1 MSQKTNRRDFLKSS
15 ALAGAGFWVATRSA
29 RAQSKSPNEKLNI
42 ACIGTGGMGS
52 GDTDSV
58 ASQNIVAL
66 CDVRPSALESK
77 LDKFPDAK
85 GYADYRKM
93 FDEMGDKIDAVTIST
108 PDHTHAHAAMMAMK
122 LGIHC
127 FVQKPLCH
135 DVWEARELTRMAK
148 ELKAKG
154 GGKLCTQMGNQG
166 TSSAGL
172 RKAVEVVWSGML
184 GAVREVHV
192 WTNRP
197 VWPQGTGAVLDLVDV
212 RYAMHGDAGLRV
224 VKKETGEK
232 EKPHPEPHDV
242 DWDLWIGTAP
252 YRPYQPQY
260 QPFNWRGWWDWGT
273 GALGDMACHTANM
286 AFMACKLGYPTRVEA
301 EMSEYNPE
309 TFPMWSVIRYEF
321 PARGNM
327 PPLKWTWYDG
337 GNDKPAWVNK
347 KLKELAHGRDI
358 PGSGSILIGEKA
370 TLFSP
375 NDYGEDWVLLPEG
388 QKRDEV
394 KVDQILPR
402 SPGHKEEWFNAIREN
417 KPELA
422 MSNFSYAGPLTET
435 VVLGCVAMRVAPG
448 MEVEVEQPDGK
459 KKKVSHK
466 HIEWDGPNMRITN
479 IPAANAFLR
488 REYRKGWEL

>member
-1 MSQKTNRRDFLKSS
+1 MSQKTKRRDFLKNS
-15 ALAGAGFWVATRSA
+15 ALAGAGFWVAARSA
-29 RAQSKSPNEKLNI
+29 SAQSKSPNEKLNL

-58 ASQNIVAL
+58 GSQNIVAL
-66 CDVRPSALESK
+66 CDVRPSALEGK

-93 FDEMGDKIDAVTIST
+93 FDEMSDKIDAVTIST
-108 PDHTHAHAAMMAMK
+108 PDHTHAPAAMMAMK
-122 LGIHC
+122 RGIHC

-154 GGKLCTQMGNQG
+154 GGRICTQMGNQG

-172 RKAVEVVWSGML
+172 RKAVELVWSGMI
-184 GAVREVHV
+184 GPVREVHV

-197 VWPQGTGAVLDLVDV
+197 VWPQGTGAVLGLDGVK
-212 RYAMHGDAGLRV
+212 YALSGKGVA
-224 VKKETGEK
+224 
-232 EKPHPEPHDV
+232 HPDPKDV

-286 AFMACKLGYPTRVEA
+286 AFMACKLGYPTSVEA

-321 PARGNM
+321 PARGTL

-337 GNDKPAWVNK
+337 GGDKPAWVNK

-388 QKRDEV
+388 THRDKIEV
-394 KVDQILPR
+394 EQVLPR
-402 SPGHKEEWFNAIREN
+402 SPGHKEEWFRAIREN
-417 KPELA
+417 KPEMAL
-422 MSNFSYAGPLTET
+422 SNFSYAGPLTET
-435 VVLGCVAMRVAPG
+435 VVLGCVAIRAR
-448 MEVEVEQPDGK
+448 K
-459 KKKVSHK
+459 K
-466 HIEWDGPNMRITN
+466 IEWDGPNMKITN
-479 IPAANAFLR
+479 DEKANAFLK
-488 REYRKGWEL
+488 REYRKGWEV

>member
-1 MSQKTNRRDFLKSS
+1 MANRKTRRQFLQQS
-15 ALAGAGFWVATRSA
+15 ALMGAGFWVSTRA
-29 RAQSKSPNEKLNI
+29 RAASKSPNEKINI
-42 ACIGTGGMGS
+42 ACIGTGGMGG

-77 LDKFPDAK
+77 QAK
-85 GYADYRKM
+85 YPKARAFADYRKM
-93 FDEMGDKIDAVTIST
+93 FDEMEKQIDAVTIST
-108 PDHTHAHAAMMAMK
+108 PDHTHAHAAMWAMK
-122 LGIHC
+122 RGIHC

-135 DVWEARELTRMAK
+135 DVWEARELTRMAR
-148 ELKAKG
+148 ELKARG

-166 TSSAGL
+166 TSEPGL
-172 RKAVEVVWSGML
+172 RKAVEAVWAGVI
-184 GAVREVHV
+184 GPVREVHV

-197 VWPQGTGAVLDLVDV
+197 VWPQGANAVLRLDSVK
-212 RYAMHGDAGLRV
+212 YALTGKGDPNPV
-224 VKKETGEK
+224 
-232 EKPHPEPHDV
+232 PDDV

-252 YRPYQPQY
+252 MRPYQPQY

-286 AFMACKLGYPTRVEA
+286 AFMACKLGYPIRVEA
-301 EMSEYNPE
+301 EMSEYNPQ

-321 PARGNM
+321 PARGNL

-337 GNDKPAWVNK
+337 GSDKPAWVNK

-358 PGSGSILIGEKA
+358 PGSGSLLIGEKA

-375 NDYGEDWVLLPEG
+375 NDYGADWELLPEG
-388 QKRDEV
+388 KKRDQVEV
-394 KVDQILPR
+394 EQVLPR
-402 SPGHKEEWFNAIREN
+402 SPGHKEEWFQAIREN

-422 MSNFSYAGPLTET
+422 LSNFSYAGPLTET

-448 MEVEVEQPDGK
+448 MEVETEENGK
-459 KKKVSHK
+459 KKKVVYK

-479 IPAANAFLR
+479 IPRANDFLKR
-488 REYRKGWEL
+488 QYREGWEL

>member
-1 MSQKTNRRDFLKSS
+1 MPRKSNRRQFLQAST
-15 ALAGAGFWVATRSA
+15 AAGLGYWVAGTQSVW
-29 RAQSKSPNEKLNI
+29 AQSRMKNGKINV
-42 ACIGTGGMGS
+42 ACIGTGGMGG

-58 ASQNIVAL
+58 SGQNIVAL
-66 CDVRPSALESK
+66 CDVRDSALGDKTSK
-77 LDKFPDAK
+77 FSKARGFK
-85 GYADYRKM
+85 DYRKM
-93 FDEMGDKIDAVTIST
+93 FDEMEKEIDAVTVST
-108 PDHTHAHAAMMAMK
+108 PDHTHAPAAMMALK
-122 LGIHC
+122 RGIHC

-135 DVWEARELTRMAK
+135 DVWEARELLRLATT
-148 ELKAKG
+148 LKAKG

-172 RKAVEVVWSGML
+172 RKAVETVWAGMI
-184 GAVREVHV
+184 GPVKEVHV

-197 VWPQGTGAVLDLVDV
+197 VWPQGTGAVLGLTDV
-212 RYAMHGDAGLRV
+212 RFAMHGKAGL
-224 VKKETGEK
+224 KDGESA
-232 EKPHPEPHDV
+232 HPQPRDV
-242 DWDLWIGTAP
+242 DWDLWLGTAP

-321 PARGNM
+321 PEREGL

-337 GNDKPAWVNK
+337 GSDKPAWVNK
-347 KLKELAHGRDI
+347 KLKELAQGRDI
-358 PGSGSILIGEKA
+358 PGSGSLLLGEKG

-375 NDYGEDWVLLPEG
+375 ADYGDDWVLLPEG
-388 QKRDEV
+388 QKRDDVQVEQ
-394 KVDQILPR
+394 KLPR
-402 SPGHKEEWFNAIREN
+402 SPGHKEEWFAAIREG

-448 MEVEVEQPDGK
+448 MEVETEQSEGK
-459 KKKVSHK
+459 KRKVRHH
-466 HIEWDGPNMRITN
+466 HIDWDGPNMKITN
-479 IPAANAFLR
+479 VPAANAFLK
-488 REYRKGWEL
+488 REYRKGWEV

>member
-1 MSQKTNRRDFLKSS
+1 MSPKTNRRDFLRNS

-29 RAQSKSPNEKLNI
+29 AAQSKSPNEKLNM
-42 ACIGTGGMGS
+42 ACIGTGGMGG

-58 ASQNIVAL
+58 GSQNIVAL

-108 PDHTHAHAAMMAMK
+108 PDHTHAPAAMMAMK
-122 LGIHC
+122 RGIHC

-172 RKAVEVVWSGML
+172 RKAVELVWSGMI

-197 VWPQGTGAVLDLVDV
+197 VWPQGTGAVLGLDGVK
-212 RYAMHGDAGLRV
+212 YALSGKGVA
-224 VKKETGEK
+224 
-232 EKPHPEPHDV
+232 HPDPKDV

-286 AFMACKLGYPTRVEA
+286 AFMACKLGYPTSVEA

-321 PARGNM
+321 PGRGTL

-337 GNDKPAWVNK
+337 GGDKPAWVNK

-358 PGSGSILIGEKA
+358 PG
-370 TLFSP
+370 
-375 NDYGEDWVLLPEG
+375 
-388 QKRDEV
+388 
-394 KVDQILPR
+394 
-402 SPGHKEEWFNAIREN
+402 
-417 KPELA
+417 
-422 MSNFSYAGPLTET
+422 
-435 VVLGCVAMRVAPG
+435 
-448 MEVEVEQPDGK
+448 
-459 KKKVSHK
+459 
-466 HIEWDGPNMRITN
+466 
-479 IPAANAFLR
+479 
-488 REYRKGWEL
+488 

>member
-1 MSQKTNRRDFLKSS
+1 MSPKTNRRDFLRNS

-29 RAQSKSPNEKLNI
+29 AAQSKSPNEKLNM
-42 ACIGTGGMGS
+42 ACIGTGGMGG

-58 ASQNIVAL
+58 GSQNIVAL

-108 PDHTHAHAAMMAMK
+108 PDHTHAPAAMMAMK
-122 LGIHC
+122 RGIHC

-154 GGKLCTQMGNQG
+154 GAKLCTQMGNQG

-172 RKAVEVVWSGML
+172 RKAVELVWSGMI

-197 VWPQGTGAVLDLVDV
+197 VWPQGTGAVLGLDGVK
-212 RYAMHGDAGLRV
+212 YALSGKGVA
-224 VKKETGEK
+224 
-232 EKPHPEPHDV
+232 HPDPKDV

-286 AFMACKLGYPTRVEA
+286 AFMACKLGYPTSVEA

-321 PARGNM
+321 PGRGTL

-337 GNDKPAWVNK
+337 GGDKPAWVNK

-375 NDYGEDWVLLPEG
+375 DDYGEDWWLLPEG
-388 QKRDEV
+388 THRDKIEV
-394 KVDQILPR
+394 EQVLPR
-402 SPGHKEEWFNAIREN
+402 SPGHKEEWFKAIREN

-422 MSNFSYAGPLTET
+422 LSNFSYAGPLTET
-435 VVLGCVAMRVAPG
+435 VVLGCVAIRAR
-448 MEVEVEQPDGK
+448 K
-459 KKKVSHK
+459 K
-466 HIEWDGPNMRITN
+466 IEWDGPNMKITN
-479 IPAANAFLR
+479 DEKANAFLK
-488 REYRKGWEL
+488 REYRKGWEV

>member
-1 MSQKTNRRDFLKSS
+1 MSPKTNRRDFLRNS

-29 RAQSKSPNEKLNI
+29 AAQSKSPNEKLNM
-42 ACIGTGGMGS
+42 ACIGTGGMGG

-58 ASQNIVAL
+58 GSQNIVAL

-108 PDHTHAHAAMMAMK
+108 PDHTHAPAAMMAMK
-122 LGIHC
+122 RGIHC

-154 GGKLCTQMGNQG
+154 GAKLCTQMGNQG

-172 RKAVEVVWSGML
+172 RKAVELVWSGMI

-197 VWPQGTGAVLDLVDV
+197 VWPQGTGAVLGLDGVK
-212 RYAMHGDAGLRV
+212 YALSGKGVA
-224 VKKETGEK
+224 
-232 EKPHPEPHDV
+232 HPDPKDV

-286 AFMACKLGYPTRVEA
+286 AFMACKLGYPTSVEA

-321 PARGNM
+321 PGRGTL

-337 GNDKPAWVNK
+337 GGDKPAWVNK

-370 TLFSP
+370 PLFSP
-375 NDYGEDWVLLPEG
+375 DDYGEDWWLLPEG
-388 QKRDEV
+388 THRDKIEV
-394 KVDQILPR
+394 EQVLPR
-402 SPGHKEEWFNAIREN
+402 SPGHKEEWFKAIREN

-422 MSNFSYAGPLTET
+422 LSNFSYAGPLTET
-435 VVLGCVAMRVAPG
+435 VVLGCVAIRAR
-448 MEVEVEQPDGK
+448 K
-459 KKKVSHK
+459 K
-466 HIEWDGPNMRITN
+466 IEWDGPNMKITN
-479 IPAANAFLR
+479 DEKANAFLK
-488 REYRKGWEL
+488 REYRKGWEV